1 MFSNSGTL
9 VLNLKLGPWPTKMV
23 WREEE
28 EKEEEEEEEEVVVA
42 GQQQAGTSNLPSCS
56 SGCCRSRG
64 LQRNHSGS
72 WASPELSYNTHT
84 HTPLSQADVPHPVAP
99 QVSSPGDVPLP
110 VHEQLDVLDPAV
122 VGVMEPLGQVL
133 LQVRPEVLARRLTLK
148 QGSR

>member
-1 MFSNSGTL
+1 M
-9 VLNLKLGPWPTKMV
+9 NLKLGPWPTKMV

-28 EKEEEEEEEEVVVA
+28 EKEEEEVKEEEVTA
-42 GQQQAGTSNLPSCS
+42 GQKRVGTSNLPSCS
-56 SGCCRSRG
+56 SGCCQSRG

-72 WASPELSYNTHT
+72 WASPELSYNTHPHT
-84 HTPLSQADVPHPVAP
+84 RPCLRLTSHTPLGS

-122 VGVMEPLGQVL
+122 VGVVEPLGQVL
-133 LQVRPEVLARRLTLK
+133 LQVRPEVLARRFTLK